1 MMKVLNVT
9 SSRFYGGPERQ
20 MLGLARAARARYE
33 TVFASFSEQ
42 GRCTDFLSR
51 VSAHEFQAV
60 QLRYDTPRLYRAYRE
75 LVELTKNVKAR
86 ILLCQGYKAD
96 SLGCLA
102 ARRLGIPVVSVSRG
116 WTSECRRVRFYEW
129 IDKRILSLMDKVVC
143 VSHSHAARI
152 AAVGVALERIEVI
165 PNSIHV
171 DRYEISDAKYRAK
184 LMELF
189 PAAEHPSL
197 KRIVGAAGRL
207 SPEKGFDVLVE
218 AAAEV
223 VKKRSDVG
231 FVLFGDGPSRQALND
246 QIRRLGI
253 GGRFRLFGFCNEL
266 DLYMPQLDMFVQSSY
281 TEGLPNVLLE
291 ALAAQVLVVATDVG
305 GTSEVL
311 DGGNY
316 GTLVTPGNYGRLA
329 AKILDVLARRPFMEE
344 RTAAGRVWVAGNFTF
359 EKQAESYARLFTDV
373 SNGASA
379 KVSKNADRALHQE
392 RLI

>member
-1 MMKVLNVT
+1 
-9 SSRFYGGPERQ
+9 
-20 MLGLARAARARYE
+20 
-33 TVFASFSEQ
+33 
-42 GRCTDFLSR
+42 
-51 VSAHEFQAV
+51 
-60 QLRYDTPRLYRAYRE
+60 
-75 LVELTKNVKAR
+75 
-86 ILLCQGYKAD
+86 
-96 SLGCLA
+96 
-102 ARRLGIPVVSVSRG
+102 
-116 WTSECRRVRFYEW
+116 
-129 IDKRILSLMDKVVC
+129 MDKVVC